1 MPPSG
6 RTVVVRVS
14 PEPNLASTLRAAL
27 NAARKAQDK
36 ERTLVL
42 GTILANLKNRE
53 IELRRP
59 ATDEEVAE
67 VLRKGIKIRREAVEQ
82 YQAAARKDLADMESG
97 QIKILEEFLPPAVDP
112 EEIRAAVRSAIGGG
126 ARDIGKVMSQ
136 VLPQYKGRADG
147 KLINQIA
154 REELQAG

>member
-1 MPPSG
+1 M
-6 RTVVVRVS
+6 S
-14 PEPNLASTLRAAL
+14 PESSLTATLRTAL

-59 ATDEEVAE
+59 ASDAEVVD
-67 VLRKGIKIRREAVEQ
+67 VLRKGIKIRQEAVEQ
-82 YQAAARKDLADMESG
+82 YTAASRPELAGVEAS
-97 QIKILEEFLPPAVDP
+97 QIKVLEEFLPPAADP
-112 EEIRAAVRSAIGGG
+112 AEIRAAVREAIAGG
-126 ARDIGKVMSQ
+126 ARDIGKVMAQ
-136 VLPQYKGRADG
+136 VLPRYKGKADG
-147 KLINQIA
+147 KVINQIV

>member
-1 MPPSG
+1 MVP
-6 RTVVVRVS
+6 VS
-14 PEPNLASTLRAAL
+14 PEPKLALTLRAAL

-42 GTILANLKNRE
+42 GTIIANLKNRE

-59 ATDEEVAE
+59 ATDDEVAD

-82 YQAAARKDLADMESG
+82 YTSAARQDLATVETA
-97 QIKILEEFLPPAVDP
+97 QIKVLEEFLPAAADPA
-112 EEIRAAVRSAIGGG
+112 EIRAAIRSAIAGG
-126 ARDIGKVMSQ
+126 ASDLGKVMSQ
-136 VLPQYKGRADG
+136 VMPQYKGRADG

>member
-1 MPPSG
+1 MAP
-6 RTVVVRVS
+6 VS
-14 PEPNLASTLRAAL
+14 PEPKLASTLRAAL

-42 GTILANLKNRE
+42 GTIIANLKNRE

-59 ATDEEVAE
+59 ATDDEVAD

-82 YQAAARKDLADMESG
+82 YAAAARQDLAEVETA
-97 QIKILEEFLPPAVDP
+97 QIKVLEEFLPAAADPA
-112 EEIRAAVRSAIGGG
+112 EIRAAIRSAIAEG
-126 ARDIGKVMSQ
+126 ASDIGKVMSQ
-136 VLPQYKGRADG
+136 VMPKYKGRADG

>member
-1 MPPSG
+1 MVP
-6 RTVVVRVS
+6 VS
-14 PEPNLASTLRAAL
+14 PEPDLASTLRAAL
-27 NAARKAQDK
+27 NAARKAQQKD
-36 ERTLVL
+36 RTLVL
-42 GTILANLKNRE
+42 GTILASLKNRE

-59 ATDEEVAE
+59 ATSDEVAD

-82 YQAAARKDLADMESG
+82 YTSARRNDLAEVEAA
-97 QIKILEEFLPPAVDP
+97 QIKVLEEFLPAAVDA
-112 EEIRAAVRSAIGGG
+112 EEIRAAVRSAINGG

-136 VLPQYKGRADG
+136 VLPKYKGRADG

>member
-1 MPPSG
+1 VDPVDP
-6 RTVVVRVS
+6 VS

-27 NAARKAQDK
+27 NTARKAQDK

-59 ATDEEVAE
+59 ATDEEVTD

-82 YQAAARKDLADMESG
+82 YQAASRNDLADMESG
-97 QIKILEEFLPPAVDP
+97 QIKVLEEFLPPAVDP
-112 EEIRAAVRSAIGGG
+112 EEIRAAVREAIGAG
-126 ARDIGKVMSQ
+126 AKDIGKVMSQ
-136 VLPQYKGRADG
+136 VLPKYRGRADG
-147 KLINQIA
+147 KLINRIA

>member
-1 MPPSG
+1 
-6 RTVVVRVS
+6 
-14 PEPNLASTLRAAL
+14 LRAAL
-27 NAARKAQDK
+27 NSARKAQDK
-36 ERTLVL
+36 DRTLVL

-59 ATDEEVAE
+59 ASDEEVTD

-82 YQAAARKDLADMESG
+82 YTAAARADLAQTEAA

-112 EEIRAAVRSAIGGG
+112 EEIRAAVRTAIGGG
-126 ARDIGKVMSQ
+126 ARDIGKVMAQ

-147 KLINQIA
+147 KLINQIV